1 MTSIDNI
8 NYHLENFVVLGKI
21 IWVEFLWTELNNLK
35 FRKLGYNLF
44 LFLGFPIFNL
54 KSINY
59 KHWIYCPHPVLNL
72 NRINNLALN

>member
-8 NYHLENFVVLGKI
+8 ENFVVLGKI

-44 LFLGFPIFNL
+44 LFLGFPIFHL

-59 KHWIYCPHPVLNL
+59 KHWIYFPHPVLNL
-72 NRINNLALN
+72 NRINKLALN